1 MRPSTPSALRAIH
14 NYRHSKAC
22 HFASN
27 GYFARTKPTFLQPL
41 ECVTLQDDP
50 SQGPETASS
59 HAVEEPAN
67 LPRSG
72 NNSKEVE
79 ERTSFSEGGSN
90 TPSKPIDKS
99 NYGSRM
105 NRAYRNTKKPKD
117 IPTLQIPQW
126 FLDSNVILREAISG
140 KVNSRHFHAEKPEIS
155 RIKQESPSA
164 TSTTEKGPE
173 EEIPTA
179 ELDSEKSELSLVEKP
194 SISVAPDVEQN
205 REKEEPDADVHSAKS
220 GMSSTE
226 KASVTGISLSE
237 HSIDFQKF
245 RENWLRRMQRLE
257 ELQELHRRGLEEI
270 EALERK
276 KKKEKQEPHR
286 FDFKIMRSYQ
296 VDARIMQEITTLVSA
311 GLKVSLAQYTNDW
324 TSSKSD
330 LVLVCPVNGGSFFLD
345 ELVIYLA
352 AVNGTD
358 LVRLDPQDIAEI
370 GGNFLEERRD
380 THTRSLSS
388 LGYDAYRQSS
398 EQAAIQESQETE
410 DSKEGNEQ
418 DTGLDFSRSRSGP
431 REFHTSVISLPY
443 RGPYHLGKLIQ
454 SALANGS
461 SSSSPNS
468 VLHEKSRTQAANAT
482 IGLKMGQFVETIL
495 DSSDL
500 KRTAKD
506 TKKDH
511 GALPEEITKINEI
524 STDNNLGY
532 TSPSSLRT
540 DSLIVMVR
548 DYPEINS
555 TYAGGKVLEKLH
567 EVVRRRRKDGQ
578 RVLVIGTSSSQD
590 LIPNLSK
597 SRLHQIESEPD
608 DGPTRTIIVPC
619 RDGPLWEKNH
629 RRRTGLI
636 NLRNLQDML
645 RRLAPS
651 PQDID
656 LISETAL
663 ESDPLAPWSSENSLL
678 EHGQILFLLGQHIWP
693 LDSIHFTA
701 TVTLGLLQDQE
712 QLTAKHVLQA
722 LYTRSASENAKFEWF
737 EQEKAQE
744 KIRSILSPQ
753 SLHLPLSSET
763 AEERMNALRKICN
776 AHETRLLSGVINAGS
791 IRTTFANIQA
801 PPETI
806 EALKTLT
813 SLSLVRPDAF
823 TYGVLATDKIPG
835 LLLYGPPG
843 TGKTLLAKA
852 VAKESGA
859 TVLEVSGSGT

>member
-1 MRPSTPSALRAIH
+1 MRPSPPSALRAIH

-22 HFASN
+22 HSASN
-27 GYFARTKPTFLQPL
+27 GYFARTKPTFLKPL

-50 SQGPETASS
+50 TQAPETASS

-72 NNSKEVE
+72 NNFEGVE
-79 ERTSFSEGGSN
+79 ERTSVSEGGSN
-90 TPSKPIDKS
+90 TPSKPVEKS

-105 NRAYRNTKKPKD
+105 NRAYRNAKKPKD
-117 IPTLQIPQW
+117 IPTLHLPQW
-126 FLDSNVILREAISG
+126 FLDSNVILREVISE
-140 KVNSRHFHAEKPEIS
+140 KVNSRHFLAAKPEMP
-155 RIKQESPSA
+155 RIKHESPSA
-164 TSTTEKGPE
+164 ISTTEKGPE

-179 ELDSEKSELSLVEKP
+179 ELDSEKSELSLIEKP
-194 SISVAPDVEQN
+194 SISVTPDVEQN
-205 REKEEPDADVHSAKS
+205 TEKEEPNPDVHSAKS

-226 KASVTGISLSE
+226 KASVPGISQSE
-237 HSIDFQKF
+237 HSINFQKF

-257 ELQELHRRGLEEI
+257 EIQELHRIALEGVV
-270 EALERK
+270 ALERK
-276 KKKEKQEPHR
+276 RKQDKQEPHR
-286 FDFKIMRSYQ
+286 IDSKILWPYQ
-296 VDARIMQEITTLVSA
+296 VDARIMQEITSLVSA

-330 LVLVCPVNGGSFFLD
+330 LVLFCPVYGGSFFLD
-345 ELVIYLA
+345 ELLIYLA

-398 EQAAIQESQETE
+398 EQAAMRESQETE
-410 DSKEGNEQ
+410 DSEEGNEQ
-418 DTGLDFSRSRSGP
+418 DIGLDFSRSQSGP
-431 REFHTSVISLPY
+431 REFHTSVISLPS

-461 SSSSPNS
+461 PSSSPNS

-500 KRTAKD
+500 KRAAKD
-506 TKKDH
+506 AKKNH
-511 GALPEEITKINEI
+511 EELPGEIAKIDEI
-524 STDNNLGY
+524 STDNNLGNA
-532 TSPSSLRT
+532 PSSNLRT

-590 LIPNLSK
+590 LISNLSK

-619 RDGPLWEKNH
+619 RGGPIGPLGENNH
-629 RRRTGLI
+629 RRKMGLI

-651 PQDID
+651 SQEID
-656 LISETAL
+656 LV
-663 ESDPLAPWSSENSLL
+663 SDPLVPLSSENSLL
-678 EHGQILFLLGQHIWP
+678 ERGQILFLLGQHIWP
-693 LDSIHFTA
+693 LDSIHLAA

-712 QLTAKHVLQA
+712 QLTVKHVLRA
-722 LYTRSASENAKFEWF
+722 LYTRSASNDAKFEWI
-737 EQEKAQE
+737 EQENELK
-744 KIRSILSPQ
+744 KISRIVSAQ
-753 SLHLPLSSET
+753 SLHLPLSSED
-763 AEERMNALRKICN
+763 AEERMNELRKICN
-776 AHETRLLSGVINAGS
+776 AHETRLLSGVIDAGS